1 VNTEAH
7 ANGREPVLELRALS
21 KSFGGLRAVRDVTLK
36 IMPGDR
42 KAIIGPNGAG
52 KTTLFNL
59 ITGIFPATSG
69 QVVLFG
75 QDVTRWP
82 SHRRT
87 ALGMARTFQITSLFP
102 KLTVLD
108 NVLLAIQGLR
118 RSKFVMWRFLS
129 SYRDFYDRAHGLL
142 ERARFL
148 DRKDTEVRYLSHG
161 EQRQL
166 EIILGLASDPKILLL
181 DEPAAGLSSGESSEM
196 IRFLAHLDRNLAILL
211 IEHDMDVVF
220 DVAEHISVLHFGEI
234 LEAGAALLG
243 RNGVGK
249 TTLVNSIVGFNR
261 PRRGKVL
268 FKGTDITEVSSFET
282 VRSGMG
288 LVPQGRRVFPT
299 LSVEENLMVAERSVD
314 RRGWNMERVY
324 ALFPRLRERRS
335 QRARTLSGGEQQ
347 MLAIGRGLMTNPDCL
362 IMDEPSEGLAPII
375 IQGLWQAIARLK
387 EEGHSIL
394 LVEQNASLALQLV
407 DYVHVM
413 SKGQVVY
420 SARPEELRANDEI
433 KSRYLGI

>member
-1 VNTEAH
+1 VNTNAH
-7 ANGREPVLELRALS
+7 TNGGEPVLELRALS
-21 KSFGGLRAVRDVTLK
+21 KSFGGLRAVRDVTFK

-69 QVVLFG
+69 QVMLFG
-75 QDVTRWP
+75 QDVTKWP

-129 SYRDFYDRAHGLL
+129 SYRDFYDRAYGLL

-196 IRFLAHLDRNLAILL
+196 IRFLAQLDRTLAILL

-220 DVAEHISVLHFGEI
+220 DVAEHISVLHFGEV
-234 LEAGAALLG
+234 LEAGA
-243 RNGVGK
+243 
-249 TTLVNSIVGFNR
+249 
-261 PRRGKVL
+261 
-268 FKGTDITEVSSFET
+268 
-282 VRSGMG
+282 
-288 LVPQGRRVFPT
+288 
-299 LSVEENLMVAERSVD
+299 
-314 RRGWNMERVY
+314 
-324 ALFPRLRERRS
+324 REQIRRS
-335 QRARTLSGGEQQ
+335 EKVQQ
-347 MLAIGRGLMTNPDCL
+347 I
-362 IMDEPSEGLAPII
+362 
-375 IQGLWQAIARLK
+375 
-387 EEGHSIL
+387 
-394 LVEQNASLALQLV
+394 
-407 DYVHVM
+407 
-413 SKGQVVY
+413 
-420 SARPEELRANDEI
+420 
-433 KSRYLGI
+433 YLGTA

>member
-1 VNTEAH
+1 VNTDAH
-7 ANGREPVLELRALS
+7 ATGGEPVLELRALS
-21 KSFGGLRAVRDVTLK
+21 KSFGGLRAVRDVTFK

-69 QVVLFG
+69 QVMLFG
-75 QDVTRWP
+75 QDVTKWP

-129 SYRDFYDRAHGLL
+129 SYRDFYDRAYGLL

-196 IRFLAHLDRNLAILL
+196 IRFLAQLDRNLAILL

-220 DVAEHISVLHFGEI
+220 DVAEHISVLHFGEV
-234 LEAGAALLG
+234 LEAGA
-243 RNGVGK
+243 
-249 TTLVNSIVGFNR
+249 
-261 PRRGKVL
+261 
-268 FKGTDITEVSSFET
+268 
-282 VRSGMG
+282 
-288 LVPQGRRVFPT
+288 
-299 LSVEENLMVAERSVD
+299 
-314 RRGWNMERVY
+314 
-324 ALFPRLRERRS
+324 REQIRRS
-335 QRARTLSGGEQQ
+335 EKVQQ
-347 MLAIGRGLMTNPDCL
+347 I
-362 IMDEPSEGLAPII
+362 
-375 IQGLWQAIARLK
+375 
-387 EEGHSIL
+387 
-394 LVEQNASLALQLV
+394 
-407 DYVHVM
+407 
-413 SKGQVVY
+413 
-420 SARPEELRANDEI
+420 
-433 KSRYLGI
+433 YLGTA

>member
-1 VNTEAH
+1 MNTQAH

-87 ALGMARTFQITSLFP
+87 ALGMARPFQITRLFP

-196 IRFLAHLDRNLAILL
+196 IRFLAQLDRNLAILL

-234 LEAGAALLG
+234 LEAGAAEQ
-243 RNGVGK
+243 
-249 TTLVNSIVGFNR
+249 I
-261 PRRGKVL
+261 
-268 FKGTDITEVSSFET
+268 
-282 VRSGMG
+282 
-288 LVPQGRRVFPT
+288 
-299 LSVEENLMVAERSVD
+299 
-314 RRGWNMERVY
+314 
-324 ALFPRLRERRS
+324 RRS
-335 QRARTLSGGEQQ
+335 EKVQQ
-347 MLAIGRGLMTNPDCL
+347 
-362 IMDEPSEGLAPII
+362 
-375 IQGLWQAIARLK
+375 
-387 EEGHSIL
+387 
-394 LVEQNASLALQLV
+394 V
-407 DYVHVM
+407 
-413 SKGQVVY
+413 
-420 SARPEELRANDEI
+420 
-433 KSRYLGI
+433 YLGTA